1 MVSDSPLLTD
11 GGDSVLRLNVFASGN
26 SSLRPVACQ
35 LMHGCPNVR
44 RKSRFAPGSAAGV
57 RGVGGVRF
65 RLLLRVV
72 AELIVMRVM
81 DGLNDRC
88 CSSVVQK
95 MDMMWVRGVSV
106 ILKTSVGGAR

>member
-1 MVSDSPLLTD
+1 M
-11 GGDSVLRLNVFASGN
+11 
-26 SSLRPVACQ
+26 
-35 LMHGCPNVR
+35 
-44 RKSRFAPGSAAGV
+44 
-57 RGVGGVRF
+57 RF